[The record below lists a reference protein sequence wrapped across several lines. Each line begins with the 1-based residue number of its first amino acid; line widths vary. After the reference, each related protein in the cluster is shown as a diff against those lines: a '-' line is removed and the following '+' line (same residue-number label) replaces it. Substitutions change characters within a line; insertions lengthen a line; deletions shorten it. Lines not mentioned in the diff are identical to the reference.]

1 MIKDPVLLQGIE
13 ITGKFL
19 YLYNQPF
26 PVTKTSYVRKKVEK
40 FSNKIFLKPPVARSY
55 RTSTSLGQDID
66 KSRSGPRLIPCLKEQ
81 YCQHCHATYASDSA
95 VHEFGPTKRLVDANM
110 DLGQQY
116 VR

>member
-55 RTSTSLGQDID
+55 RTSTSLGLALGLSHVLKNSIVNIATQLMLQIV
-66 KSRSGPRLIPCLKEQ
+66 RYMNLAQPRGWLMLIWTL
-81 YCQHCHATYASDSA
+81 
-95 VHEFGPTKRLVDANM
+95 ANSM
-110 DLGQQY
+110 CDD
-116 VR
+116 

>member
-55 RTSTSLGQDID
+55 RTSLGLALVL
-66 KSRSGPRLIPCLKEQ
+66 SHVLKNSIIG
-81 YCQHCHATYASDSA
+81 QHCHATYASDSA